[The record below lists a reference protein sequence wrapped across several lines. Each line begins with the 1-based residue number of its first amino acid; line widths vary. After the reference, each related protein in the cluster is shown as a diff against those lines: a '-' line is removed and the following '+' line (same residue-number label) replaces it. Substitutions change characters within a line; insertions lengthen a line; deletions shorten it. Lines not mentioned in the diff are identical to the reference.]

1 MVIKIASVC
10 TLADASLKVTQNIAE
25 AFGISYDH
33 SEDLNALKHEI
44 TRNVKFTA
52 KFGDSCK
59 PEESWFCFGRSGNY
73 VCTLPEF
80 NEKDHKLNIQ
90 SKFEHPD
97 VNKNGDKLCM
107 LMQMSQ
113 YDIEE
118 EAWFLWC
125 DLVLP
130 QVWNV
135 CKKFDVNV
143 KNDKGNIE
151 KLKDRVTKAAKFQ
164 RDHGE
169 SSIDKLQFKFK
180 LSNPYTCME
189 VAINNRKQVSLG
201 SAVDDKR
208 QNKPEPEVK
217 ESLVPEN
224 GNMSSEDHESEDM
237 QDCVQRTLTEGK
249 ENSGDVVDFINLT
262 GVQFEALLD
271 VFQLI
276 ANPDDSWEKQWNTLQ
291 YSKYFKKHFGNCRAE
306 DLVVIID
313 NQKVVNVK
321 SKDGI
326 YSLKKVKCIY
336 PCVECSKEVTDIP
349 GASGDGLQ
357 CNKCNRFFHNQC
369 MSTPVSKAL
378 YNALTKSPD
387 YIQIF
392 CQECMSTQKMVE
404 KISTDMESMK
414 KEMTWAT
421 KVSNGLVQNVE
432 KAVVSMEKTTKTNKG
447 FMNRVPLAGQSPEA
461 VKKMREEKM
470 SRTAVIIKPEM
481 KTNSSYDIRK
491 EFNRHFP
498 DTAIKAAIPTATGSV
513 RLEFDSQISRDEVIT
528 GWKDSMFGGN
538 KGLKTPS
545 LKATMGIIK
554 GVTTEESVDDITE
567 DIQAAYPGTTLDF
580 FRRNMKITGTIK
592 IIFNNNE
599 SYTKAMKDGGIK
611 ICGCKYLIEEIV
623 FKPRVIRCFRCQS
636 YGHIGKN
643 CRAKEAICGKCC
655 KVGHES
661 RDCET
666 PSTNK
671 ARCFHCK
678 EPHST
683 GSKECSEYKRV
694 EDKVKSLNY
703 GL

>member
-1 MVIKIASVC
+1 MVIKISSVC
-10 TLADASLKVTQNIAE
+10 TLARASLKVTQNIAD
-25 AFGISYDH
+25 AFGISYDIN
-33 SEDLNALKHEI
+33 SEDFNALKHEI
-44 TRNVKFTA
+44 TRSVKFAA

-59 PEESWFCFGRSGNY
+59 PEESWFCFGKSGNF

-97 VNKNGDKLCM
+97 VNKNSDKLCM

-113 YDIEE
+113 YDLEE

-135 CKKFDVNV
+135 CRKFDVNV

-151 KLKDRVTKAAKFQ
+151 KLMARVTKSAKFQ
-164 RDHGE
+164 NDFGT
-169 SSIDKLQFKFK
+169 SSMDKLQFKFQ

-189 VAINNRKQVSLG
+189 VAIKNRKQ
-201 SAVDDKR
+201 DT
-208 QNKPEPEVK
+208 PESVVE
-217 ESLVPEN
+217 ESPVPETS
-224 GNMSSEDHESEDM
+224 NMSDKTHESENLHENNM
-237 QDCVQRTLTEGK
+237 QMNGRPGTQTSKSDGK
-249 ENSGDVVDFINLT
+249 ENSEKVVDFVNLS
-262 GVQFEALLD
+262 GEQFEALLD

-276 ANPDDSWEKQWNTLQ
+276 ANPHDSWDKQWNTLQ
-291 YSKYFKKHFGNCRAE
+291 YSKYFKKHFGDCRAE

-313 NQKVVNVK
+313 QQTVVNVK

-336 PCVECSKEVTDIP
+336 PCVECSKEVTDTP

-369 MSTPVSKAL
+369 MSNPVSKAL

-392 CQECMSTQKMVE
+392 CQECMSSQKMVE
-404 KISTDMESMK
+404 KISTDMELMK

-513 RLEFDSQISRDEVIT
+513 RLEFDSQTSRDEVMT

-545 LKATMGIIK
+545 LKATMGVIK
-554 GVTTEESVDDITE
+554 GVNTEESVDDITD
-567 DIQAAYPGTTLDF
+567 DIQATYPGTTVDF

-592 IIFNNNE
+592 LIFKNNE
-599 SYTKAMKDGGIK
+599 VYTKAMEDGGIM
-611 ICGCKYLIEEIV
+611 IGGIKYLMEQFV

-666 PSTNK
+666 PLTNK
-671 ARCFHCK
+671 SRCFHCK

-683 GSKECSEYKRV
+683 GSKDCSEYKRV
-694 EDKVKSLNY
+694 EDKINSLNY